1 LINPT
6 KNASKKSKK
15 KLDNRLSFIYRS
27 SRLYTIYN
35 RRFMKNRFN
44 YHNLVDSVHDYTK
57 DMIIKLHYKPGQQLN
72 ETALI
77 EKLGISRSPLR
88 EAFRLLE
95 AEGFVIRRPG
105 KGVYVRKINAN
116 DVLELFPVR
125 AALESLAAE
134 LAAERLTEKEL
145 ENLEK
150 ITKKMELATEK
161 RDVKAYARLNID
173 FHKEIVKG
181 ARNNRLELMI
191 KNAGQQ
197 ATWLFFASLYYKKA
211 LNYAMISHREIY
223 LALKDRNAKEA
234 ADRIKKHISD
244 GAKYILEY
252 FPLEGKIG
260 DLQKVPEDLEDRV

>member
-1 LINPT
+1 M
-6 KNASKKSKK
+6 KKP
-15 KLDNRLSFIYRS
+15 L
-27 SRLYTIYN
+27 
-35 RRFMKNRFN
+35 N
-44 YHNLVDSVHDYTK
+44 YQNLVDSVHDYTK
-57 DMIIKLHYKPGQQLN
+57 ELIIKLHFKPGQQLN

-95 AEGFVIRRPG
+95 AEGFVVRRPG
-105 KGVYVRKINAN
+105 KGVYVREISAN
-116 DVLELFPVR
+116 DVLELFPIR

-145 ENLEK
+145 QSLEK
-150 ITKKMELATEK
+150 ITEKMELATEK
-161 RDVKAYARLNID
+161 RDVKVYAKLNFD

-223 LALKDRNAKEA
+223 FALKDRNAKEA
-234 ADRIKKHISD
+234 ADLIKNHISD

-260 DLQKVPEDLEDRV
+260 DLHRISKDLEGKA